1 MFFISSL
8 NFSTNLNC
16 CLVQHSVSYC
26 LVRDLYSKSIKVISL
41 YAHNQYTIPV
51 SIALEEDIPSS
62 AAAQATALQ
71 EKRNQH
77 QPVIMDRPG

>member
-1 MFFISSL
+1 M
-8 NFSTNLNC
+8 
-16 CLVQHSVSYC
+16 QHSVSYC

-41 YAHNQYTIPV
+41 YAHNQCTIPV

>member
-1 MFFISSL
+1 MPDNVSL
-8 NFSTNLNC
+8 RIHDK
-16 CLVQHSVSYC
+16 VP
-26 LVRDLYSKSIKVISL
+26 IK
-41 YAHNQYTIPV
+41 
-51 SIALEEDIPSS
+51 